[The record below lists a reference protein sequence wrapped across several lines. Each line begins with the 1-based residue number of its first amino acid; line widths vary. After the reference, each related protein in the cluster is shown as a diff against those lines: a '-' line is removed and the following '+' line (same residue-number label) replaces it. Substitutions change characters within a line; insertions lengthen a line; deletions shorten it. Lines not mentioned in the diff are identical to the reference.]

1 MEPNKQWTISEKIGK
16 VSGIEQ
22 VSKHSKCII
31 ILGHGAGAGMKH
43 PFMSL
48 LSDALVASNIGVVR
62 YNFPYMEQ
70 GKRRPDYPAVAH
82 KTIQTI
88 TENTKA
94 NHTLPIFLSGKSFG
108 GRMAS
113 QWVSKSNTE
122 LVKGLIFYGFP
133 LHGIGKD
140 GKERAEHLYTIKQ
153 PMLFLQGTKDKLAR
167 KDLIEE
173 VTQNINKSHLHF
185 VDNADHSFKVPKKT
199 GYSHEDVINQ
209 LASETNQWIDQLIL
223 K

>member
-1 MEPNKQWTISEKIGK
+1 METNKQWTISEKIGN

-22 VSKHSKCII
+22 VTKQSKCII
-31 ILGHGAGAGMKH
+31 ILGHGAGAGMRH

-48 LSDALVASNIGVVR
+48 LAEALVIHNIGVVR

-70 GKRRPDYPAVAH
+70 GKSRPDFPAVAH

-88 TENTKA
+88 CENIGA
-94 NHTLPIFLSGKSFG
+94 NHKQPIFLAGKSFG

-113 QWVSKSNTE
+113 QWVSKTNPQ
-122 LVKGLIFYGFP
+122 LIKGLIYYGFP

-140 GKERAEHLYTIKQ
+140 GKERAEHLYSIDT

-167 KDLIEE
+167 KDLIEA
-173 VTQNINKSHLHF
+173 VTNNIKNAQLHF
-185 VDNADHSFKVPKKT
+185 IENADHSFKVPKKSGFT
-199 GYSHEDVINQ
+199 HEDIINQ
-209 LASETNQWIDQLIL
+209 LAIETNRWIDQLIL